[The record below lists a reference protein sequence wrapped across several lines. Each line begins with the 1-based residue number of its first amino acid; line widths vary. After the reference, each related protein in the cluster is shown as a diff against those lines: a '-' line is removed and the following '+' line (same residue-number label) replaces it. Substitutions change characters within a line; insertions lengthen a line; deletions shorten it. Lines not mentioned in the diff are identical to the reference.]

1 MKAMDSNTLSHT
13 INTTGGTLL
22 VLLVSIDADELV
34 RTALLAAL
42 GAIISFSVS
51 KTLGWLHK
59 RLKNRKTFN
68 HLKK

>member
-1 MKAMDSNTLSHT
+1 MDSNSATPATL

-42 GAIISFSVS
+42 GATISFSVS
-51 KTLGWLHK
+51 KALSWLH
-59 RLKNRKTFN
+59 RRFKNRKLSN